1 MKNVLMLLVLSLSL
15 LACGQQTTQV
25 ADSSRV
31 LAQMGDFNLTEQYL
45 QAYLK
50 QTGVQQPDQAQLDQ
64 AMDELIAQQA
74 LAQQASK
81 SGLELSAEQAYVIEQ
96 AKTRALAQ
104 LAIKQYLQEHP
115 VEDAELQAEYD
126 RIVAEIKGAEY
137 RVRHMLF
144 QDEVQALTVLEQ
156 ITGGADYAT
165 LEADYLNSR
174 PHVKNVGDI
183 GWVNIMQVPEAF
195 RAPLQQLSAG
205 QTHQQV
211 VISQF
216 GAHVL
221 HLADSRTA
229 TPPAFDEVKAGIRK
243 TLEQQKIDRYRQLA
257 VVKAKV
263 KVTP

>member
-1 MKNVLMLLVLSLSL
+1 MKNMALMLVLSLSL
-15 LACGQQTTQV
+15 LACDQQSAQIK
-25 ADSSRV
+25 DSSRV
-31 LAQMGDFNLTEQYL
+31 LAQMGDFKLTEQYL

-50 QTGVQQPDQAQLDQ
+50 QAGIQQPDQAQLDQ

-81 SGLELSAEQAYVIEQ
+81 AGLHISSEQAYAIEQ

-104 LAIKQYLQEHP
+104 LAIKQYLQENP
-115 VEDAELQAEYD
+115 VEDAELQVEYD
-126 RIVAEIKGAEY
+126 RIVAEIKGVEY

-144 QDEVQALTVLEQ
+144 PDEVQALTVLEQ

-165 LEADYLNSR
+165 LEGDYLRSQPN
-174 PHVKNVGDI
+174 VKNVGDI

-195 RAPLQQLSAG
+195 RVPLQQMSAG
-205 QTHQQV
+205 QTYEQV
-211 VISQF
+211 VVSQF

-221 HLADSRTA
+221 HLADSRQA
-229 TPPAFDEVKAGIRK
+229 TPPAFADVKAGIRK